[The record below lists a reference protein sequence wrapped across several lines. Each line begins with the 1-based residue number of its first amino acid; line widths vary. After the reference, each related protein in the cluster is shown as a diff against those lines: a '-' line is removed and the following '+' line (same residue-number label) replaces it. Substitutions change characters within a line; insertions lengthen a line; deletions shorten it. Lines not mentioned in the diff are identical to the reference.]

1 MRDRIRKRLTEYR
14 AEALERISRS
24 EAKTRSTYAGRGT
37 LQSSMCLRAINEDNE
52 TGFREY
58 MDQSVNFIRRVAPG
72 SATEYADEL
81 RDGGNKLKQ
90 EIMAKVKHELRG
102 QLDPALDKI
111 IKRKVEDFELGYVE
125 GREMNAT
132 TNNTVSIIN
141 SNISNAVVQITQSG
155 KDAISRDTAQKL
167 QELVNSEEIKALPEK
182 TQLDVLDQVGD
193 LMKELQASTTDKG
206 KVHRGLKRLGDFISS
221 VGSKVAA
228 AVGDKGDGHGDTPP
242 IRNRTIAKTA
252 VSNTKPTT
260 VSSTRTKWDKLL
272 EASGMAELH
281 GRG

>member
-1 MRDRIRKRLTEYR
+1 
-14 AEALERISRS
+14 
-24 EAKTRSTYAGRGT
+24 
-37 LQSSMCLRAINEDNE
+37 
-52 TGFREY
+52 

-228 AVGDKGDGHGDTPP
+228 AVVAQVAVAY
-242 IRNRTIAKTA
+242 AKA
-252 VSNTKPTT
+252 QGIIP
-260 VSSTRTKWDKLL
+260 
-272 EASGMAELH
+272 
-281 GRG
+281 

>member
-1 MRDRIRKRLTEYR
+1 
-14 AEALERISRS
+14 
-24 EAKTRSTYAGRGT
+24 
-37 LQSSMCLRAINEDNE
+37 MCLRAINEDNE

-141 SNISNAVVQITQSG
+141 SNSSNAVVQITQSG

-228 AVGDKGDGHGDTPP
+228 AVVAQVAVAY
-242 IRNRTIAKTA
+242 AKA
-252 VSNTKPTT
+252 QGIIP
-260 VSSTRTKWDKLL
+260 
-272 EASGMAELH
+272 
-281 GRG
+281 